1 MYLHSKN
8 AGLNKTQHWVKYGQ
22 TKRLGYCPE
31 GWVKHLTQLLV
42 ENNKTI
48 SLLFISHFNWKLNK

>member
-1 MYLHSKN
+1 ML
-8 AGLNKTQHWVKYGQ
+8 LNTTQSWVKYGQ